1 MTLKTDESQTNKVLL
16 IGSTEECAN
25 GNITIVNPD
34 PRIGRF
40 EITADQLRAL
50 RRKYERNADGANS
63 FEEFVTRVSSGGIGT
78 DRYVLVR
85 WCGMWLGIETDGY
98 AHS

>member
-1 MTLKTDESQTNKVLL
+1 MTEPNQQN
-16 IGSTEECAN
+16 
-25 GNITIVNPD
+25 NIAIVNPD

-50 RRKYERNADGANS
+50 RRKYEQDADGASS
-63 FEEFVTRVSSGGIGT
+63 FEEFLTRISSGGIGT
-78 DRYVLVR
+78 DQYLLLR

-98 AHS
+98 IHS